1 MMTADL
7 AFIGHIGPEALAAAA
22 LAVTL
27 YLVSF
32 TVGAGLVAPIAP
44 LAAQSYGAGNLAMV
58 QRALRT
64 GLWTALLRSFP
75 IMAFASRGE
84 QILLAFGQAQTLRG
98 SLSNICS
105 DWPCGVVPALWLQAV
120 RNFMVAVNRPEPIS
134 WITLAAIP
142 LNAVLVYLL
151 VYGKFGLPRLELFG
165 AVLASTLVNC
175 AMFLRFVV
183 CHNASSFP

>member
-1 MMTADL
+1 MRKVAMMTADL

-64 GLWTALLRSFP
+64 GLWTALLRSS
-75 IMAFASRGE
+75 I
-84 QILLAFGQAQTLRG
+84 
-98 SLSNICS
+98 
-105 DWPCGVVPALWLQAV
+105 GVRL
-120 RNFMVAVNRPEPIS
+120 
-134 WITLAAIP
+134 
-142 LNAVLVYLL
+142 
-151 VYGKFGLPRLELFG
+151 GL
-165 AVLASTLVNC
+165 
-175 AMFLRFVV
+175 
-183 CHNASSFP
+183 

>member
-58 QRALRT
+58 QRAAHGPMDGAVTIVPDHGVCVSWRANSARFRSGPDAARLAQQYLF
-64 GLWTALLRSFP
+64 GL
-75 IMAFASRGE
+75 
-84 QILLAFGQAQTLRG
+84 
-98 SLSNICS
+98 
-105 DWPCGVVPALWLQAV
+105 ALWRSAGA
-120 RNFMVAVNRPEPIS
+120 M
-134 WITLAAIP
+134 AAGHP
-142 LNAVLVYLL
+142 
-151 VYGKFGLPRLELFG
+151 
-165 AVLASTLVNC
+165 
-175 AMFLRFVV
+175 
-183 CHNASSFP
+183 